1 MEARGWGDTSTSI
14 LLLLL
19 FNFLMKSVQTII
31 RTGKTMGRDTR
42 SERAIFCKFQKS
54 YDQFPVGE
62 IMHVDKPDF
71 IICGERKIG
80 VEITQ
85 MFQDQHYQSGS
96 LLKSAEV
103 YKVKVLECLTEFL
116 RNQKTPYCILSID
129 LDENIFPTSSR
140 PSEIAQICA
149 YDIFKQ
155 SENGLKNN
163 LNHFIIDNHGQ
174 LPPVIKSYEVLFYP
188 TLNDYIP
195 IETANSIG
203 KVINN
208 ENLQFVLNKKEVA
221 KKEFFACDE
230 YWIVIKV
237 GEFASDY
244 YPSIIVNMENVVTSF
259 EKVFILKYLESEV
272 IELK

>member
-1 MEARGWGDTSTSI
+1 
-14 LLLLL
+14 
-19 FNFLMKSVQTII
+19 MKSVQTII

-116 RNQKTPYCILSID
+116 RNQKTPYCSIIPQESPAD
-129 LDENIFPTSSR
+129 FNFFNRLYHMLQ
-140 PSEIAQICA
+140 SEIA
-149 YDIFKQ
+149 
-155 SENGLKNN
+155 
-163 LNHFIIDNHGQ
+163 FI
-174 LPPVIKSYEVLFYP
+174 
-188 TLNDYIP
+188 
-195 IETANSIG
+195 TA
-203 KVINN
+203 
-208 ENLQFVLNKKEVA
+208 
-221 KKEFFACDE
+221 
-230 YWIVIKV
+230 
-237 GEFASDY
+237 
-244 YPSIIVNMENVVTSF
+244 VTRA
-259 EKVFILKYLESEV
+259 
-272 IELK
+272 